1 MSDNLPENVADE
13 ESLINGGFQKD
24 RGLINVLFAFLL
36 FKTVPWVIYALTSL
50 ETVLSV
56 AMLLISVFADLWM
69 CRRSFSYELVG
80 LSWSIDSPTNL
91 FQGIV
96 TYHCEPDPYVP
107 SALNSNV
114 FWITLVSNAGLFLL
128 TTIANLMRVRL
139 NQFFLLVVIDIF
151 ECLNVALFFKS
162 LGVSNRQSEQSFKN
176 MMTGGGQSYQ
186 PQTFPNAADIPL
198 DQITLNETQETA
210 EEDDEEEVA

>member
-1 MSDNLPENVADE
+1 MSDNLPENPADE
-13 ESLINGGFQKD
+13 ESLINGGFHSD
-24 RGLINVLFAFLL
+24 RGFINVLFAFLL

-50 ETVLSV
+50 GTIPSII
-56 AMLLISVFADLWM
+56 MLFISVFADLWM

-80 LSWSIDSPTNL
+80 LSWSIDSPSNL
-91 FQGIV
+91 LQGIV

-107 SALNSNV
+107 SALNSNI

-139 NQFFLLVVIDIF
+139 TPFFVLVVIDIF

-176 MMTGGGQSYQ
+176 MMTGGGQVYQ

-198 DQITLNETQETA
+198 DQIVMNETA
-210 EEDDEEEVA
+210 ETVEEDEEEVV